1 MKKIFA
7 ITISSLLF
15 INVIGQVNITKPDKK
30 ALKIAQTN
38 LSKENF
44 TEAFNMFSTLYSKYP
59 ENPEVLFGIGVCK
72 LNKRG
77 VERNALPILIEAYRN
92 GTKNDDILFYLGKA
106 YHFHHKFDEAQSS
119 FEEYKTNNKIS
130 IPLPEIDQN
139 IDMAINAKKQVLN
152 ARNIEIV
159 NVGSSINT
167 ANEESIPVILPNGKG
182 MFFTS
187 RREGGFSDD
196 KNYKGNYFQ
205 DIYFSEFKNYE
216 WQTPD
221 NEKSFNSK
229 LNDGCVSISHDGYS
243 LISYITS
250 DNSSKKTSSSDGN
263 LYYSNYSD
271 STLWTAPIKFGPNI
285 NSQFQEL
292 SACFS
297 LDKKTLY
304 FSSNRPGG
312 YGGFDLY
319 KSKQLP
325 NGAWGL
331 AVNLGPII
339 NTKHN
344 ENAPFM
350 HPDGETFYF
359 SSEGHTTMG
368 GFDIFKSYERAN
380 KYWSTPENIGYPINT
395 VENDIYFSISEDNKT
410 GYYSSDRDGSLGGS
424 DIFKI
429 KMFDAANYQ
438 EVIHCSIFNK
448 KEKTAV
454 NAKITLID
462 EVSHKLKGI
471 YRPNGSGK
479 FIMVVLPGVDYQI
492 AIEAEGYNSR
502 ILHMNFP
509 ESTDLYTNYE
519 FNLVKKDFKQQ

>member
-395 VENDIYFSISEDNKT
+395 VENDIYFTISEDNKT